1 MHFHASDT
9 GRVCCWHRHFGLTGW
24 PHCCIASQSSC
35 LQHWLLSFLLQIVF
49 CNIQRDM
56 QTLSKRVLLMHRYI
70 WLWHGSM
77 SSSSQKTI
85 WWQKMKLAFR
95 FNLKYLYQQI
105 LVMIFSVHVLS
116 AFCSFCSFKSS
127 IISVRSGF
135 SVFRILHAVFVTSVL
150 SVST

>member
-1 MHFHASDT
+1 MHFHASDRA
-9 GRVCCWHRHFGLTGW
+9 RVCCWHRHFGLTGW
-24 PHCCIASQSSC
+24 PHCIAYQSSR
-35 LQHWLLSFLLQIVF
+35 LQHRLLSFLLQIVF
-49 CNIQRDM
+49 WNIQRHANIEQESSFND
-56 QTLSKRVLLMHRYI
+56 RYI

-77 SSSSQKTI
+77 SSSSQKKI
-85 WWQKMKLAFR
+85 RWQKMKLACR

-105 LVMIFSVHVLS
+105 LVMIFSVHILS
-116 AFCSFCSFKSS
+116 AFCSLCSFKFS

>member
-9 GRVCCWHRHFGLTGW
+9 ARVCCWHRHFGLTAR
-24 PHCCIASQSSC
+24 PHCIASQSSC

-49 CNIQRDM
+49 CNIQRHANIE
-56 QTLSKRVLLMHRYI
+56 QESSFNASNI